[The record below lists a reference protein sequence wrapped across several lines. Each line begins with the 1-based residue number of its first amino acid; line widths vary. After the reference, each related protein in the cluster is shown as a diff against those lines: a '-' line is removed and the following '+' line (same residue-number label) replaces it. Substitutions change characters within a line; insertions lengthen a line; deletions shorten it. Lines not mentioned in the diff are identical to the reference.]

1 MVQSAKEIEEAY
13 LHDLGTLVNIDS
25 GSRDFEGIAQIGL
38 FFEKKF
44 SGLGWIT
51 HQVSMGKECGLCWE
65 IGNSRSEA
73 IDVLLLGH
81 LDTVF
86 PRGTTRER
94 PFKVEA
100 SKAYG
105 PGVADMKGG
114 LLLGYYAL
122 KTLQETN
129 RLAGTNV
136 CFAFNSEE
144 ELSSTHTRAWIEKLA
159 RRSKLVLVLEP
170 GRPDG
175 ALVTTRKGVARYQ
188 VEFKG
193 ISAHSGVNPEKG
205 ASAIGEL
212 GRWIVELHNLTDFA
226 RGTTVNVGVVAGG
239 TAANV
244 VAERASAKVDLRFSE
259 LGEFSKVD
267 RTIRQLMAE
276 PSVPGVKIAV
286 TGGLTRPPMV
296 PAEKT
301 TALCQRIEKIGQEYG
316 LDIKWTAT
324 GGGSDGNFSAALGVP
339 TVDALGPIGS
349 GAHSPHEYIELS
361 SILPRLQLLQEIIVK
376 GTGGETAC

>member
-1 MVQSAKEIEEAY
+1 MVRSEKEIAEAY
-13 LHDLGTLVNIDS
+13 LRELSTLVNIDS

-44 SGLGWIT
+44 SELGWNT
-51 HQVSMGKECGLCWE
+51 CRVSMGKECGLCWE
-65 IGNSRSEA
+65 IGNSRSED

-81 LDTVF
+81 SDTVF
-86 PRGTTRER
+86 PRGTIRER
-94 PFKVEA
+94 PFKVEDA
-100 SKAYG
+100 KAYG

-122 KTLQETN
+122 KILQETD

-144 ELSSTHTRAWIEKLA
+144 ELSSTHTRSWIEKLA

-175 ALVTTRKGVARYQ
+175 SLVNTRKGVARYQ
-188 VEFKG
+188 IGFEG

-259 LGEFSKVD
+259 LSEFSKVD
-267 RTIRQLMAE
+267 RTIHQLMAE
-276 PSVPGVKIAV
+276 PSVFGVKVAV
-286 TGGLTRPPMV
+286 SGGLTRPPMV
-296 PAEKT
+296 PTEKT
-301 TALCQRIEKIGQEYG
+301 KALCREIEKIGQKCG
-316 LDIKWTAT
+316 LAIKWTAT
-324 GGGSDGNFSAALGVP
+324 GGGSDGNFSAALGIP
-339 TVDALGPIGS
+339 TIDALGPVGG
-349 GAHSPHEYIELS
+349 GAHSPGEYIDLS
-361 SILPRLQLLQEIIVK
+361 SILPRLRLLQEIIVR
-376 GTGGETAC
+376 GTGGENVC